1 MLSRIFW
8 VLMVAIALVAG
19 AATQG
24 NLLFGWGDDEPPSE
38 KAIEARVERAVE
50 GRVARIDVVG
60 KDGRTIPVSPHTK
73 EQLGEAVKRL
83 VSAEAQL
90 ALARIKD
97 DGEPALAEAQAR
109 RDAARAE
116 VDGLKAQIDRE
127 EKLSKADRDALRA
140 RSRDDVRESVREAV
154 RG

>member
-8 VLMVAIALVAG
+8 VMMVAIALVAG

-24 NLLFGWGDDEPPSE
+24 NLLFGWGDDEPPTKE
-38 KAIEARVERAVE
+38 AIESRVERAVE
-50 GRVARIDVVG
+50 GNAPRIDVVG
-60 KDGRTIPVSPHTK
+60 KDSRTIPVSPQTK
-73 EQLGEAVKRL
+73 EQLREAVKRL
-83 VSAEAQL
+83 VTAEAHL
-90 ALARIKD
+90 ALARVTD
-97 DGEPALAEAQAR
+97 EGEPALAQAQAR

-116 VDGLKAQIDRE
+116 VDQLKAQIDGE

-140 RSRDDVRESVREAV
+140 RIRDDVRQSVREAV